1 MTTSNSSG
9 SPRLRHTRQFA
20 IDIPPESRTESGF
33 EMGMGHFMDFAL
45 SSEQRLMVDTV
56 RRFVQTELIPLERGI
71 EDSGALD
78 PAMARVVFEKSRAL
92 GFYAM
97 NIPEQ
102 YGGGGLSAVDTMLV
116 EEQFG
121 HTKDILIRR
130 AFGNVYESLLEGTTA
145 QKERWLLPAVRGE
158 RTCSIAI
165 TEPDAGS
172 DAAAIKTRAERDG
185 QGWTLN
191 GNKHFISDGLYSD
204 FFIVSAVTDPEAR
217 PRHVSL
223 FLVDKA
229 MPGVV
234 VGRDQKMMGLTGTSH
249 VELYFEKVSLG
260 PEHLLGSEGQGLAL
274 AYSTLGRVRL
284 GQVGARAVGK
294 SSRLL
299 MLMTQHANERRQFGK
314 AIGEFQMIQ
323 QMIADSVVEINAAR
337 LLLLRAAWEIDQGR
351 DARDWISMVKINA
364 AETLGRVAD
373 RAVQVFGGAGYS
385 RALPIEQLYRDARIY
400 RIYDGTSEIHRTVV
414 AKSALRHGA
423 ALWDIG
429 A

>member
-1 MTTSNSSG
+1 M
-9 SPRLRHTRQFA
+9 QF
-20 IDIPPESRTESGF
+20 DLTE
-33 EMGMGHFMDFAL
+33 
-45 SSEQRLMVDTV
+45 EQTMIVGTIRS
-56 RRFVQTELIPLERGI
+56 FVEAELIPLEGEI
-71 EDSGALD
+71 EETGRLD
-78 PAMARVVFEKSRAL
+78 PAKARAIFEKSRAL

-97 NIPEQ
+97 NIPEE

-130 AFGNVYESLLEGTTA
+130 AFGNVYESLLEGNAA

-165 TEPDAGS
+165 TEPGAGS
-172 DAAAIKTRAERDG
+172 DAAAITTRAEATGD
-185 QGWTLN
+185 GWTLN
-191 GNKHFISDGLYSD
+191 GNKHFISDGLFSD
-204 FFIVSAVTDPEAR
+204 FFIVSAVTDPAAR

-223 FLVDKA
+223 FLVDKD

-249 VELYFEKVSLG
+249 IELFFENVRLG
-260 PEHLLGSEGQGLAL
+260 HEHLLGKEGQGLAI

-284 GQVGARAVGK
+284 GQVGARAIGK
-294 SSRLL
+294 ASRLL
-299 MLMTQHANERRQFGK
+299 KLMTDYANERRQFGK

-323 QMIADSVVEINAAR
+323 QMIADSVIEINAAR
-337 LLLLRAAWEIDQGR
+337 LMLLRAAWEIDRRR
-351 DARDWISMVKINA
+351 DARDWISMVKIEA

-373 RAVQVFGGAGYS
+373 RAVQVYGGMGYCS
-385 RALPIEQLYRDARIY
+385 EMPIERLYRDSRIY
-400 RIYDGTSEIHRTVV
+400 RIFDGTSEIHRTVV
-414 AKSALRHGA
+414 AKSALKRGA
-423 ALWDIG
+423 PLWDIG